1 MKSRRAALVA
11 TTGLALAA
19 ALFAAPA
26 GAQEAEFAPLD
37 ITPTSGPAGTS
48 ITVSGDDCGG
58 EQAFNAFVQVY
69 FANETDVLNAV
80 ETEIAETGSWSTQ
93 IQVPAGTDPA
103 GTYSVFATCFVD
115 NGEDVEVNL
124 EYEEVAFDVTG
135 DVVTPSQPAPTPAPA
150 PTAAAPAA
158 PVPGDPTFSG

>member
-69 FANETDVLNAV
+69 FADQTQVLDAV

-103 GTYSVFATCFVD
+103 GIYAVFATCFVD
-115 NGEDVEVNL
+115 NGEDVDVDL
-124 EYEEVAFDVTG
+124 QYEEVAFDVTG
-135 DVVTPSQPAPTPAPA
+135 DAVTPSQPAPTPAP
-150 PTAAAPAA
+150 TAAAPAA
-158 PVPGDPTFSG
+158 AVPGDPTFSG

>member
-11 TTGLALAA
+11 STGLALVA
-19 ALFAAPA
+19 ALIAAPA
-26 GAQEAEFAPLD
+26 GAQEAEFAPLN

-69 FANETDVLNAV
+69 FANETDILNAV

-93 IQVPAGTDPA
+93 LPVPAGTDPA
-103 GTYSVFATCFVD
+103 GTYSVFATCFID

-135 DVVTPSQPAPTPAPA
+135 DVVTPSQPAPEAPVLTP
-150 PTAAAPAA
+150 AAPAA
-158 PVPGDPTFSG
+158 PTPGDPDFSG

>member
-26 GAQEAEFAPLD
+26 GAQESEFAPLD

-93 IQVPAGTDPA
+93 IQVPPA
-103 GTYSVFATCFVD
+103 PTPRAPTPSSRRASWTTARTSRS
-115 NGEDVEVNL
+115 NL